1 MTPELRGGPDEVRAR
16 IQTLRAEIEHHNELY
31 YQRAA
36 PEIEDREYDLLA
48 SELIELEAAYPEFA
62 VADSPVRTVGS
73 DRAEGFAT
81 IEHPVRMLSIDNS
94 YSADEVREFDKRI
107 RRALGMVEQ
116 AATAESGVDE
126 AEVTAE
132 AGAEI
137 EFAVETKID
146 GVALTL
152 MYEDGDIRYAATRGD
167 GSRGDDV
174 TANALT
180 IRAVPKRIGSAQTP
194 APAGRFEVRGE
205 VFMRRADFDALNA
218 ERRRTSEP
226 EFANPRNLTAG
237 TLKSLDALLV
247 AGRTLD
253 YFVYATGLVESDL
266 PETHLETLDYLTAL
280 GFQIN
285 PHHWLCPTVESIIDL
300 IGRWESERN
309 ELPYDTDGLV
319 IKVNRRELHERLG
332 STSKYPRWM
341 LAYKFSA
348 EQAETV
354 LEEILLQVG
363 RTGAITPV
371 AQLKPVFL
379 AGTKVGRATLHN
391 ADELERKDIRVG
403 DRVVI
408 EKGGDIIPKVVR
420 SLPHLRTGAE
430 RVFEFPNVCPVCG
443 SSISRPEG
451 EVALRCVNTSCP
463 AQVKE
468 RIKHF
473 ASRGAMDIEGL
484 GVKLVGQLVDEGL
497 VSTYA
502 DLYSLSLEAL
512 CALER
517 MKEKSATNLLGQLEA
532 SKSRRLGTLIFAL
545 GIRHVGASS
554 GRLLASN
561 YGSLEALAVASAEEL
576 AELEGVGEIL
586 AAAIVNF
593 FADEKDREIIR
604 QLGAAGV
611 NMRRLPEEAIAEA
624 TSEKGLAFSGMTC
637 VLTGKL
643 ESIDR
648 AEASKRIESL
658 GGKSSSSVSKKT
670 DLLIAGPGAGS
681 KLTKARQLGIEI
693 IDEAEFLRRLG
704 SGGGTDGGQP

>member
-1 MTPELRGGPDEVRAR
+1 MTPDLPDSPDEVRAR
-16 IQTLRAEIEHHNELY
+16 IESLRAEIEHHNKLY
-31 YQRAA
+31 HQQAA

-48 SELIELEAAYPEFA
+48 VELTELEAAYPEFA
-62 VADSPVRTVGS
+62 EADSPAHTVGS
-73 DRAEGFAT
+73 DRAEGFTT

-107 RRALGMVEQ
+107 RRVLGMVESS
-116 AATAESGVDE
+116 APTE
-126 AEVTAE
+126 AEPEAAE
-132 AGAEI
+132 VGADATAEI

-146 GVALTL
+146 GVALTV
-152 MYEDGDIRYAATRGD
+152 MYEDGEIRYAATRGD

-180 IRAVPKRIGSAQTP
+180 IRAVPRRIGSAQTP

-205 VFMRRADFDALNA
+205 VFMRRPDFDALNA
-218 ERRRTSEP
+218 ERRRNHKP

-237 TLKSLDALLV
+237 TLKSLDASLV

-253 YFVYATGLVESDL
+253 YFVYATGLVESEL
-266 PETHLETLDYLTAL
+266 PETHLETLDYLAAL

-285 PHHWLCPTVESIIDL
+285 PHHWLCPTVDSIIDL
-300 IGRWESERN
+300 IGRWESERG

-319 IKVNRRELHERLG
+319 IKVNRRELHDRLG

-354 LEEILLQVG
+354 LEEIVLQVG

-379 AGTKVGRATLHN
+379 AGTKVSRATLHN
-391 ADELERKDIRVG
+391 ADELARKDIRVG

-420 SLPHLRTGAE
+420 SLPNLRTGAE
-430 RVFEFPNVCPVCG
+430 RIFEFPDVCPVCG
-443 SSISRPEG
+443 SAVSRPEG
-451 EVALRCVNTSCP
+451 EVALRCVNASCP

-497 VSTYA
+497 IATYA
-502 DLYSLSLEAL
+502 DLYSLSVETL

-517 MKEKSATNLLGQLEA
+517 MQEKSAKNLLGQLEA

-545 GIRHVGASS
+545 GIRHVGATS
-554 GRLLASN
+554 GRLLASH
-561 YGSLEALAVASAEEL
+561 YESLDALGAASAEDL
-576 AELEGVGEIL
+576 AQVEGVGEIV
-586 AAAIVNF
+586 AAAIVDF
-593 FADEKDREIIR
+593 FAEEKDREIIR
-604 QLGAAGV
+604 RLGAAGV

-624 TSEKGLAFSGMTC
+624 TSAGGLAFSGLTC

-648 AEASKRIESL
+648 AEASRRIEAL

-681 KLTKARQLGIEI
+681 KMTKARRLGIEI

-704 SGGGTDGGQP
+704 SSGGDEET